1 VNAQPP
7 SSSPHYQLPRAP
19 GRRVLI
25 VDDEPRLRDM
35 LTRSTREM
43 GYEPVS
49 ARSAEQAAKVLEQDG
64 FDAMI
69 LDLNLPGMNGLEFLA
84 RVRSR
89 WPDLQ
94 VIILTGYGDLEAAR
108 KAIRLDAVDF
118 LTKPCLL
125 DDLEVA
131 LSRAQQRRRTLHQL
145 ALRATDGS
153 DELGGDEPSTATP
166 PTLEQIEQRHILAAL
181 ERNHGNRAATAAQ
194 LGISERTLYYRLGQ
208 YCREGQ
214 LRPQ

>member
-1 VNAQPP
+1 MNAQP
-7 SSSPHYQLPRAP
+7 SSPHSQLPRVP

-43 GYEPVS
+43 GYEPAP
-49 ARSAEQAAKVLEQDG
+49 ARSAEQAAKVLEQET

-69 LDLNLPGMNGLEFLA
+69 LDLNLPGMNGIEFLGE
-84 RVRSR
+84 VRSQ

-145 ALRATDGS
+145 AIRAMEGF
-153 DELGGDEPSTATP
+153 EEPNVDDSSTTTP
-166 PTLEQIEQRHILAAL
+166 PTLAQVEHRHILAAL
-181 ERNHGNRAATAAQ
+181 ERNRGNRAATAAE

-214 LRPQ
+214 PRRQ

>member
-1 VNAQPP
+1 MNAYDASPQP
-7 SSSPHYQLPRAP
+7 QIPRAP

-49 ARSAEQAAKVLEQDG
+49 ARSAEQASKVLEQET

-69 LDLNLPGMNGLEFLA
+69 LDLNLPGMNGIEFLPH
-84 RVRSR
+84 VRSR
-89 WPDLQ
+89 WPELQ

-125 DDLEVA
+125 DELEVA

-145 ALRATDGS
+145 AIRATDGF
-153 DELGGDEPSTATP
+153 DESSKDPVTAIP
-166 PTLEQIEQRHILAAL
+166 PTLEQLEERHIVAAL
-181 ERNHGNRAATAAQ
+181 ERNQGNRAATAAE

-208 YCREGQ
+208 YAREGR
-214 LRPQ
+214 LRDE

>member
-1 VNAQPP
+1 MIEQPQ
-7 SSSPHYQLPRAP
+7 SRLPRVP
-19 GRRVLI
+19 GWRVLI

-49 ARSAEQAAKVLEQDG
+49 ARSAEQAAKVLERDT
-64 FDAMI
+64 FDAMV
-69 LDLNLPGMNGLEFLA
+69 LDLNLPGMNGIEFLGQ
-84 RVRSR
+84 VRSR

-94 VIILTGYGDLEAAR
+94 VVILTGYGDLEAAR

-131 LSRAQQRRRTLHQL
+131 LSRALQRRRTLHQHEI
-145 ALRATDGS
+145 RAVDAFAGSTD
-153 DELGGDEPSTATP
+153 DEASTSSP
-166 PTLEQIEQRHILAAL
+166 LTLEQIEQRHILEAL
-181 ERNHGNRAATAAQ
+181 ERNQGKRAATAAE

-208 YCREGQ
+208 YAREGQ
-214 LRPQ
+214 EPSR